1 MDGCN
6 GLEGTVLHGLNEILD
21 RYRYIHRDL
30 KCLFKKP
37 MHFLKHD

>member
-6 GLEGTVLHGLNEILD
+6 GLEGTALQGLNEILD
-21 RYRYIHRDL
+21 RYIHCDL